1 MYLSEY
7 SSVPNKRVGPLKR
20 VGTKQQILPT
30 HLSTKCYV
38 VPNKRE
44 VRDFPSKINKRA
56 ARLFGTLEYK

>member
-38 VPNKRE
+38 VLNKRG
-44 VRDFPSKINKRA
+44 VKYFPQMFNKRA
-56 ARLFGTLEYK
+56 ARLFGAQKY